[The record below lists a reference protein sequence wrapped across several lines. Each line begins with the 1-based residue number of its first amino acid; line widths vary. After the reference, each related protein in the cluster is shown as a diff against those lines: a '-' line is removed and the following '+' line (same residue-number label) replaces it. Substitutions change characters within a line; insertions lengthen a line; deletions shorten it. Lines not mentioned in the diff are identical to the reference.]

1 MSMGDLA
8 KRAATPFE
16 TRLLAEAI
24 RRQEETTGGEPDAD
38 AATELA
44 AISTGGDF
52 EARVRARADAIAQR
66 SGLHRT
72 LASYRRTAAISV
84 AIVIAAGV
92 FLGAGAAQAT
102 LTPDR
107 AGLVNFYLV
116 LLALLGVHTL
126 ALLLWLLSI
135 VFSPRLAPAT
145 PLRPLL
151 RSLLGAFAA
160 PAAKDR
166 PHTSAMGTWTG
177 LLTSGAMGRWLV
189 SALIHAFWLAVLIGM
204 LGAVLLLLSARQ
216 FDFVWETTILPDNAF
231 VNVTERLSEA
241 PRGMGLPAPTHEQI
255 LASRRDASVRPPA
268 EARRL
273 WSGLLIGSLIAYA
286 IAPRAAL
293 FVIAMLLSR
302 RARQRF
308 RLDLDLPGYA
318 RLRPLLMPSS
328 RRAGIV
334 DADSA
339 AANAAR
345 PDSLIRRL
353 PVGTQLAVLGLEI
366 DAPSSGWPPPLAPR
380 ANDLGIVMD
389 RDAQRAALRALAA
402 MQRAPVALL
411 LVASLAASPDRGV
424 GRLLREIRAIHHGPL
439 ALLLTQSDSAQ
450 ARLGDHAFAERLGDW
465 RQLAINAGIAA
476 GSIGVLDLDDV
487 AAVREFLA
495 ARDPVNGE
503 RPSA

>member
-1 MSMGDLA
+1 MADLA
-8 KRAATPFE
+8 TRAATPFE
-16 TRLLAEAI
+16 ARLLAEAI
-24 RRQEETTGGEPDAD
+24 RRQEEAAGGEPDAD
-38 AATELA
+38 AAIELA
-44 AISTGGDF
+44 AINTGGDF
-52 EARVRARADAIAQR
+52 ESRVRARADAIAKR
-66 SGLHRT
+66 NGLHRT

-84 AIVIAAGV
+84 AIVIASGV
-92 FLGAGAAQAT
+92 LLGAGAAQAT

-116 LLALLGVHTL
+116 LLTLLGVHTL
-126 ALLLWLLSI
+126 ALLLWLLS
-135 VFSPRLAPAT
+135 VVLSPRLAPAT

-151 RSLLGAFAA
+151 RSLLRTFAISRA
-160 PAAKDR
+160 GDR
-166 PHTSAMGTWTG
+166 PDTGAMATWTN

-189 SALIHAFWLAVLIGM
+189 SALIHAFWLAVLLGM
-204 LGAVLLLLSARQ
+204 LGTVLVLLSARQ
-216 FDFVWETTILPDNAF
+216 FDFVWETTILPERAF
-231 VNVTERLSEA
+231 LSVTERLSEA
-241 PRGMGLPAPTHEQI
+241 PRGMGLPAPTREQI
-255 LASRRDASVRPPA
+255 LASRRDASARPPA

-293 FVIAMLLSR
+293 FLIAMVLGR

-334 DADSA
+334 DPDSA
-339 AANAAR
+339 AYASR
-345 PDSLIRRL
+345 SDSLMRRL

-366 DAPSSGWPPPLAPR
+366 DAPASGWPPPLAPR
-380 ANDLGIVMD
+380 ASDLGIVMD

-402 MQRAPVALL
+402 MQRTPVALL

-439 ALLLTQSDSAQ
+439 ALLLTQSGGAHD
-450 ARLGDHAFAERLGDW
+450 RLGDQAFAERLADW
-465 RQLAINAGIAA
+465 RQLAINAGLAA
-476 GSIGVLDLDDV
+476 GSVGTLDLDDI

-495 ARDPVNGE
+495 ARDPVTRE
-503 RPSA
+503 PPPA